1 MGPVSHVLLLNSVH
15 GDGLAGMRVLRV
27 MPAAVAWLNWD
38 LGHRTNSQFGPHSCS
53 SCRNVDGKASPLLPQ
68 MDGAQTAADSGLA
81 ETLEVKCARASLS
94 TGSPSREVASLYP
107 RPSVTQMSIKCPPR
121 GESEEVAGGQQL
133 REVKAPSQ
141 AHLVPLS
148 P

>member
-1 MGPVSHVLLLNSVH
+1 MENFTVGPVSHVLLLNSVR

-38 LGHRTNSQFGPHSCS
+38 LGHRMNSQFGPHSCS
-53 SCRNVDGKASPLLPQ
+53 SCRNLDGKVSPLLPQ

-94 TGSPSREVASLYP
+94 TGSPSREGGLSLP
-107 RPSVTQMSIKCPPR
+107 PSVHHTDVDQM
-121 GESEEVAGGQQL
+121 
-133 REVKAPSQ
+133 PS
-141 AHLVPLS
+141 AWRV
-148 P
+148 